1 MDTNG
6 WDKSAVAAIAREL
19 KDRPGALLLIL
30 RRIQDELGFIPAQ
43 SVPLIADVLN
53 LSRAEVH
60 GVVTFYHDF
69 RHDPPG
75 RHLIRMCRAESC
87 QAMGAAALARHIKDR
102 LGIDFG
108 QTTADGRITLDA
120 VYCLG
125 NCACSP
131 AITVDDEIHGRV
143 SAASLERLLASLEE
157 RSQ

>member
-1 MDTNG
+1 MSTNG
-6 WDKSAVAAIAREL
+6 WDKSAISTIAQEL
-19 KDRPGALLLIL
+19 KDQPGALLLIL
-30 RRIQDELGFIPAQ
+30 RRIQDELGWIPEQ

-69 RHDPPG
+69 RHQPPG
-75 RHLIRMCRAESC
+75 RHLIRLCRAESC
-87 QAMGAAALARHIKDR
+87 QAMGAVALARRARDR

-108 QTTADGRITLDA
+108 QTTADGNITLDA

-131 AITVDDEIHGRV
+131 AITVDGDLHGRV
-143 SAASLERLLASLEE
+143 SPARLDGLIASLEGR
-157 RSQ
+157 RQ